1 MARFDH
7 GGGCACGL
15 QKECDCK
22 EAVVDA
28 QDIGKKISLKLDLG
42 GAVREAM
49 IQGLADVVN
58 AAPQFRFAVILRLL
72 RDDQITRMMIA
83 EAMGEAALKA
93 QAADAANEKLSPD
106 NLARQDYHEQ
116 SWDEIMG
123 DVLSELEAT
132 PGGQGLTL
140 PEVASQADLV
150 DEVSD
155 ALHDCTVFSVEQSGD
170 VLTIRGRHFASE
182 EERSVSFKVK

>member
-1 MARFDH
+1 M
-7 GGGCACGL
+7 
-15 QKECDCK
+15 
-22 EAVVDA
+22 DA

-72 RDDQITRMMIA
+72 RDDQVTRMMIA

-93 QAADAANEKLSPD
+93 QAADEANAKLSFD
-106 NLARQDYHEQ
+106 NPARHDYHEQ

-132 PGGQGLTL
+132 PGGQGLVL
-140 PEVASQADLV
+140 PEEA
-150 DEVSD
+150 
-155 ALHDCTVFSVEQSGD
+155 TP
-170 VLTIRGRHFASE
+170 
-182 EERSVSFKVK
+182 SF

>member
-93 QAADAANEKLSPD
+93 QAADDANTDE
-106 NLARQDYHEQ
+106 DYVQQ

-123 DVLSELEAT
+123 DVLSALEAT
-132 PGGQGLTL
+132 PGGQGLVL
-140 PEVASQADLV
+140 PEEATS
-150 DEVSD
+150 
-155 ALHDCTVFSVEQSGD
+155 
-170 VLTIRGRHFASE
+170 
-182 EERSVSFKVK
+182 SF

>member
-1 MARFDH
+1 M
-7 GGGCACGL
+7 
-15 QKECDCK
+15 
-22 EAVVDA
+22 DA

-72 RDDQITRMMIA
+72 RDDQVTRMMIA

-93 QAADAANEKLSPD
+93 QAADEANEKLSFD
-106 NLARQDYHEQ
+106 NPARQDYHEQ

-132 PGGQGLTL
+132 PGGQGLVL
-140 PEVASQADLV
+140 PEPVQPPY
-150 DEVSD
+150 
-155 ALHDCTVFSVEQSGD
+155 
-170 VLTIRGRHFASE
+170 
-182 EERSVSFKVK
+182 

>member
-93 QAADAANEKLSPD
+93 QAADEANEKLSFENP
-106 NLARQDYHEQ
+106 ARQDYHEQ

-132 PGGQGLTL
+132 PGGQGLVL
-140 PEVASQADLV
+140 PEEA
-150 DEVSD
+150 
-155 ALHDCTVFSVEQSGD
+155 TP
-170 VLTIRGRHFASE
+170 
-182 EERSVSFKVK
+182 SF

>member
-1 MARFDH
+1 M
-7 GGGCACGL
+7 
-15 QKECDCK
+15 
-22 EAVVDA
+22 DA

-72 RDDQITRMMIA
+72 RDDQVTRMMIA

-93 QAADAANEKLSPD
+93 QAADEANEKLSFD
-106 NLARQDYHEQ
+106 NPARQDYHEQ

-132 PGGQGLTL
+132 PGGQGLVL
-140 PEVASQADLV
+140 PEPVPPPY
-150 DEVSD
+150 
-155 ALHDCTVFSVEQSGD
+155 
-170 VLTIRGRHFASE
+170 
-182 EERSVSFKVK
+182 